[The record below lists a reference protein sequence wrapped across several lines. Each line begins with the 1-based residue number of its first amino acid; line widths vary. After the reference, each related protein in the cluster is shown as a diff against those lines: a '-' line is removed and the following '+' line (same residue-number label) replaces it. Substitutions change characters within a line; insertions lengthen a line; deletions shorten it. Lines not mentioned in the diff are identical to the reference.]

1 MQQLSAPDF
10 VFAQNE
16 TPGIAQPKLQILH
29 GIYEPTT
36 LEAFVG
42 RVPLQNGFFLVRLG
56 CWDLELLHLFHV
68 LEGST
73 YNSSHQVKPPGS
85 LFLYILCISH
95 IKKNNGCGLHV
106 HLFSTAIFLSGIR
119 LLWDSPQVKHCVHVA
134 WLWQGSCGPSWRCHP
149 LNTQGC
155 TRRTTQG
162 CPDSRSVWIWG
173 I

>member
-1 MQQLSAPDF
+1 MLGLGTL
-10 VFAQNE
+10 
-16 TPGIAQPKLQILH
+16 TPFPCSGRQHLQFISPSQATRIPFLKTCVY
-29 GIYEPTT
+29 IYI
-36 LEAFVG
+36 
-42 RVPLQNGFFLVRLG
+42 
-56 CWDLELLHLFHV
+56 
-68 LEGST
+68 
-73 YNSSHQVKPPGS
+73 Y
-85 LFLYILCISH
+85 YIYIYIIYIYIHMYIHNYVYHIS
-95 IKKNNGCGLHV
+95 KKNNGCGLHV